1 MHKLLLSI
9 IFSISFVTL
18 SAQKPIK
25 PDASEIYQSIKKLN
39 FLGSVLY
46 IAAHPDDENTQ
57 LISYFS
63 NDVKARTG
71 YLSITR
77 GDGGQNLIGTELQEL
92 LGVIRTQELL
102 AARRTDGGEQFFTR
116 AIDFGYSK
124 HPDETLDIWNKDE
137 LLKDVVAIIR
147 KFKPD
152 VIINRFDHRTPGS
165 THGQHTSSA
174 ILSMEA
180 FDLVNDTNYKSHNLS
195 EPWQPKR
202 IFFNTSWWFYGS
214 EENFEKA
221 DKSKMLSFNVG
232 PYYPTLGKS
241 NNEIASL
248 SRSQHRSQGFGSTGS
263 RGSRMEYV
271 ELINGSMPADKNN
284 IFEGIDTSWNR
295 IKGGK
300 AIGEIMLKVEK
311 DFNFKDPSASIPD
324 LMKAYQLITN
334 LKDEYWKNLKLR
346 QIENIITSC
355 SGLYLEVVAEQAISS
370 PNSNLKLNIEAIN
383 RSNQNIKLKS
393 LTVKPSG
400 ANIQKDLILE
410 NNINNEFSL
419 DYFINEN
426 TKFTSPYWLNKVWTL
441 GMYDVEDKN
450 NIGRPETSRGAKVFF
465 NLSINGMD
473 ISIDK
478 EIVYKYNDPVK
489 GEVYQPFEILPE
501 VTAYIA
507 DKVNIFS
514 DNNSKEIPVIVRSL
528 KDSLKGS
535 VSLCYPTDWKVSPE
549 SIDFAIDQKGAERTF
564 IFTLT
569 PPKDQSEGKISPLVV
584 INGNSFTKEL
594 VEIDYDHIPK
604 QSVLLES
611 EVKVVRLNIEKKGNT
626 IGYIHGA
633 GDNIPNSL
641 KQIGYNIVELNV
653 NDISADNLHEF
664 DAIILGIRTYNVDD
678 RAKFYQQELHN
689 YVKAGGTL
697 IVQYNTS
704 RGVKVDQV
712 APYLL
717 KLSRDRVVEE
727 DAKVTIL
734 DPEHEMMNYPNKITE
749 KDFDG
754 WIQERGLYF
763 PDEWSNEFTPL
774 LAMHDKDEEPKKGSL
789 LVANYGKGHF
799 IYTGLS
805 FFRELPEGV
814 PGAYRL
820 FANMISVGKNV
831 DQVLLKN

>member
-1 MHKLLLSI
+1 M
-9 IFSISFVTL
+9 
-18 SAQKPIK
+18 
-25 PDASEIYQSIKKLN
+25 
-39 FLGSVLY
+39 
-46 IAAHPDDENTQ
+46 
-57 LISYFS
+57 
-63 NDVKARTG
+63 
-71 YLSITR
+71 
-77 GDGGQNLIGTELQEL
+77 
-92 LGVIRTQELL
+92 
-102 AARRTDGGEQFFTR
+102 
-116 AIDFGYSK
+116 
-124 HPDETLDIWNKDE
+124 
-137 LLKDVVAIIR
+137 
-147 KFKPD
+147 
-152 VIINRFDHRTPGS
+152 
-165 THGQHTSSA
+165 
-174 ILSMEA
+174 
-180 FDLVNDTNYKSHNLS
+180 
-195 EPWQPKR
+195 
-202 IFFNTSWWFYGS
+202 
-214 EENFEKA
+214 
-221 DKSKMLSFNVG
+221 
-232 PYYPTLGKS
+232 
-241 NNEIASL
+241 
-248 SRSQHRSQGFGSTGS
+248 
-263 RGSRMEYV
+263 
-271 ELINGSMPADKNN
+271 
-284 IFEGIDTSWNR
+284 
-295 IKGGK
+295 
-300 AIGEIMLKVEK
+300 
-311 DFNFKDPSASIPD
+311 
-324 LMKAYQLITN
+324 
-334 LKDEYWKNLKLR
+334 
-346 QIENIITSC
+346 
-355 SGLYLEVVAEQAISS
+355 
-370 PNSNLKLNIEAIN
+370 
-383 RSNQNIKLKS
+383 
-393 LTVKPSG
+393 
-400 ANIQKDLILE
+400 
-410 NNINNEFSL
+410 
-419 DYFINEN
+419 
-426 TKFTSPYWLNKVWTL
+426 
-441 GMYDVEDKN
+441 
-450 NIGRPETSRGAKVFF
+450 
-465 NLSINGMD
+465 
-473 ISIDK
+473 
-478 EIVYKYNDPVK
+478 
-489 GEVYQPFEILPE
+489 YQPFEILPE

-514 DNNSKEIPVIVRSL
+514 DNNSKEIPVIIRSL

-763 PDEWSNEFTPL
+763 PDEWSNEFKPL